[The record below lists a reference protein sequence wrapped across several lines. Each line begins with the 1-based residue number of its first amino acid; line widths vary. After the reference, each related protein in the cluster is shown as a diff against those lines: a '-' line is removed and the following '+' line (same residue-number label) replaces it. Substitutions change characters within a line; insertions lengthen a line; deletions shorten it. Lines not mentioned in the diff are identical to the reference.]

1 MQRII
6 IDDRLGII
14 DSVVV
19 KVFILTEEGA
29 STVAGGEGKGLSER
43 NKWIQRYSASNLGS

>member
-1 MQRII
+1 MRRII
-6 IDDRLGII
+6 IGDRLGII

-19 KVFILTEEGA
+19 KVFVLREEGA

-43 NKWIQRYSASNLGS
+43 EK